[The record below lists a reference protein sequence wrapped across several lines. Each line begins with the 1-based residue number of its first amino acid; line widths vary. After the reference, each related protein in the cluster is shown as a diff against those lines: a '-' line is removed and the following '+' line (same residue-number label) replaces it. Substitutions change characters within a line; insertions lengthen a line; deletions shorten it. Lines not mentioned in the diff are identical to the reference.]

1 MNKSES
7 AQSNGAPA
15 AAATA
20 QPAMTTPANTIITPT
35 LPLPFATPSAG

>member
-7 AQSNGAPA
+7 ADQTAPA

-35 LPLPFATPSAG
+35 LPRPFATPSAG